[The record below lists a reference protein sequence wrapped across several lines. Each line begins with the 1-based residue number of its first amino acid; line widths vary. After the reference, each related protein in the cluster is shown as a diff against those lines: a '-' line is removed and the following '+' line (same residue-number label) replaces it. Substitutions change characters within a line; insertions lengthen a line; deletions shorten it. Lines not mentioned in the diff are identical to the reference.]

1 MHIMDKLNVALLLK
15 KEKFHNKKVI
25 SFLKKIKNLKL
36 FIFEGDINS
45 KYPKILEKKSFDF
58 IISYLSPWILK
69 EKTLLNTKFKN
80 INFHPSIPKYPGF
93 GCYNFCLYNKDKIY
107 GVTCHEIKKK

>member
-45 KYPKILEKKSFDF
+45 KYPKILEKK
-58 IISYLSPWILK
+58 
-69 EKTLLNTKFKN
+69 KF
-80 INFHPSIPKYPGF
+80 
-93 GCYNFCLYNKDKIY
+93 
-107 GVTCHEIKKK
+107 